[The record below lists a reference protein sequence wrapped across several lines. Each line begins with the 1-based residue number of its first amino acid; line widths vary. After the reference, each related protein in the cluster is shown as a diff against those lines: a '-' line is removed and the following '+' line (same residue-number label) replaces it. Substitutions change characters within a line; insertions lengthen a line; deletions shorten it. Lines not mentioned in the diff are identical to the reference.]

1 MMTKEELRERR
12 QTLYVEYE
20 NKKKALL
27 IEYAQSNNPYKVGDI
42 IQDHIGKARI
52 EGIDGIYP
60 LIDGTAC
67 MVYKCVNLT
76 VKGEINKREP
86 KRKVYQTNIK
96 NE

>member
-12 QTLYVEYE
+12 QALYVEYE

-42 IQDHIGKARI
+42 ITDHIGKARI
-52 EGIDGIYP
+52 EGIDGVYP
-60 LIDGTAC
+60 LMDDTAC
-67 MVYKCVNLT
+67 MVYNCINLT
-76 VKGEINKREP
+76 GKGEINKREP
-86 KRKVYQTNIK
+86 KRKVYQCNIK